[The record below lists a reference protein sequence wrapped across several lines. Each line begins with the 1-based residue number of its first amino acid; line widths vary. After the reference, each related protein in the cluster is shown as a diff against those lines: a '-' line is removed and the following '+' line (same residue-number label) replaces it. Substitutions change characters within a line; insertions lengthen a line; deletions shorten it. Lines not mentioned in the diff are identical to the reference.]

1 VVFNSINQKNNVF
14 FIDNFNLMW
23 IEFRNGRLRRRHL
36 VSMECVVVYTLFPK
50 FRISGL
56 GIPVQVN
63 IVLVGLLP

>member
-1 VVFNSINQKNNVF
+1 
-14 FIDNFNLMW
+14 MW

-36 VSMECVVVYTLFPK
+36 VSMECVVVHTLFPK